1 MPIVTVNGIELYY
14 EEQGDGPSLVFAH
27 GVGGNHASWYQQ
39 VPFFARWY
47 RVITFD
53 DRGFGNST
61 SDPEGI
67 DRSSFVGDLEALL
80 DALGIDETALVAQ
93 SMGGWTM
100 AGFTLRH
107 PGRVRALVMADTLG
121 GITQAGPLADR
132 LAELGRATRDLPQ
145 LERVLAPQFPRQNP
159 AKAELYLQL
168 ASFNVANRFNLRGS
182 SGSAPS
188 PRTWRNWPFLS
199 SSSSVKRTCST
210 RRTSFARSM
219 RRFLT
224 RSWLSFPTPVTRS
237 TLSRRMCSIMKSS
250 AFWDPVA
257 TVGRAWT
264 ERRWA
269 RNHRAIVKKQED
281 QRCSNSSS

>member
-1 MPIVTVNGIELYY
+1 VPIVTANGIELYY

-53 DRGFGNST
+53 HRGFGNST
-61 SDPEGI
+61 SSPEGV

-132 LAELGRATRDLPQ
+132 LADLGRATRDLPQ

-168 ASFNVANRFNLRGS
+168 ASFNVANRFNLRGN
-182 SGSAPS
+182 SGSTPS
-188 PRTWRNWPFLS
+188 PADMEKLDVPILFL
-199 SSSSVKRTCST
+199 
-210 RRTSFARSM
+210 
-219 RRFLT
+219 
-224 RSWLSFPTPVTRS
+224 
-237 TLSRRMCSIMKSS
+237 
-250 AFWDPVA
+250 
-257 TVGRAWT
+257 VG
-264 ERRWA
+264 
-269 RNHRAIVKKQED
+269 QED
-281 QRCSNSSS
+281 VLYPPDVIRSVHEAIPHSKLVVVPDAGHSVYFESPDVFNHEVLGFLRSCGYTGKSTD